1 MPGIAARPGGAGK
14 RTHCTTLTMKLPNKQ
29 TLLGLL
35 PDALALTRGDRRER
49 CAYLTFDD
57 GPNPRFTP
65 PLLDLLA
72 RHDARASFFLI
83 GDQIERYPEIVE
95 RIVAEGHLIGNHSYD
110 HPHFDRLPLAEQVA
124 QVTRTDQLLARF
136 DGRPRHRFRTPR
148 GVVPLGLLLR
158 FARERRGITY
168 WSYDS
173 LDYDDHPIDR
183 LSAAFERHGLRNG
196 EIVLMHDDSARAQG
210 ILERLLPQ
218 WHAQGIALRAL
229 PEEPC

>member
-1 MPGIAARPGGAGK
+1 
-14 RTHCTTLTMKLPNKQ
+14 MKLPNKQ

-35 PDALALTRGDRRER
+35 PDALALTRGDRAER
-49 CAYLTFDD
+49 SAYLTFDD
-57 GPNPRFTP
+57 GPNPTYTP

-72 RHDARASFFLI
+72 RYGARASFFLI
-83 GDQIERYPEIVE
+83 GDQVERHPDIVE

-110 HPHFDRLPLAEQVA
+110 HPHFDRLPLGEQIA
-124 QVTRTDQLLARF
+124 QVERTDRLLARF

-148 GVVPLGLLLR
+148 GVVPLRLLAR

-173 LDYDDHPIDR
+173 LDYDDHPVDR
-183 LSAAFERHGLRNG
+183 LAAALERHGLRNG
-196 EIVLMHDDSARAQG
+196 EIVLMHDDSARAEG

-218 WHAQGIALRAL
+218 WRDQGIALRAL
-229 PEEPC
+229 PEEPG